1 MSSLQGPPYRPSAQ
15 GLGGTPTVRL
25 DVPITAVFLFLFIV
39 GGAAHFATFKINMR
53 AGRKFAPSAM
63 LFAWAFYPR
72 NIRLA
77 MAAGMFIYAGTII
90 IFLIDLLFA
99 QRIVRAQH
107 GRFGWSKPFKG
118 FLIFTV
124 AAIGVSF
131 IMLITTLV
139 QSFYTLNGYTH
150 YIDRSIMLYGT
161 TFFAVVAFMPIIF
174 IVFSCIIPH
183 KGAVDHFGSGRF
195 RTKIAITLA
204 ASVLMS
210 AGTAFRAAT
219 NWVAPTPVDLSTTP
233 WYLTKSCF
241 YIFNFGLEILVLYF
255 FLAVRID
262 RRFIIPNGAHGP
274 GSYSIN
280 PMYKAGDAYGIDFT
294 TTSKEKTWNNRD
306 SMRNLHDPNASRT
319 SIGSRYSYSRPGS
332 SRYSNRNSTVSWGGH
347 GNDSM
352 VFGELE
358 EMGDR
363 IPGENETEL
372 GFDPK
377 SGKWKLRPVSTYSGV
392 SGVTGVSV
400 REHV

>member
-1 MSSLQGPPYRPSAQ
+1 MSSLQVRRNLAVSYEDLGCLGPPYRPSAQ
-15 GLGGTPTVRL
+15 DLGGTPTVGL

-150 YIDRSIMLYGT
+150 YIDRSIML
-161 TFFAVVAFMPIIF
+161 
-174 IVFSCIIPH
+174 CIIPH

-219 NWVAPTPVDLSTTP
+219 NWVAPTPADLSTTP

-241 YIFNFGLEILVLYF
+241 YIFNFGLEIL
-255 FLAVRID
+255 
-262 RRFIIPNGAHGP
+262 
-274 GSYSIN
+274 
-280 PMYKAGDAYGIDFT
+280 
-294 TTSKEKTWNNRD
+294 
-306 SMRNLHDPNASRT
+306 
-319 SIGSRYSYSRPGS
+319 
-332 SRYSNRNSTVSWGGH
+332 
-347 GNDSM
+347 
-352 VFGELE
+352 
-358 EMGDR
+358 
-363 IPGENETEL
+363 
-372 GFDPK
+372 
-377 SGKWKLRPVSTYSGV
+377 
-392 SGVTGVSV
+392 
-400 REHV
+400 